1 MEKVDNI
8 WEKIG
13 NVTRKIKILRKNQK
27 KMLENENYQVNGV
40 SFMDSSKGE
49 HEWNTAEE
57 RISDFESKFVETS
70 KTEIPKKKEN
80 NKTSKSIMKQNTQG
94 QLDN

>member
-1 MEKVDNI
+1 
-8 WEKIG
+8 
-13 NVTRKIKILRKNQK
+13 
-27 KMLENENYQVNGV
+27 
-40 SFMDSSKGE
+40 MDSSKGE

-80 NKTSKSIMKQNTQG
+80 NKTSKSTMKQNTQG